1 MINEETRSA
10 IKGFLE
16 GFIQGL
22 IEQHRPGVRH
32 TMVREAHA
40 VYRSPKGILKPF
52 HEAII
57 PPEILRISSFERS
70 FSTKLGTTFEEC
82 ARLIALQTYAVAERG
97 YRASGKMSAAAAA
110 KIEEIVSRINEGHT
124 PDFPA
129 LIAEVLQVGGE
140 DEEWVERLVI
150 ADLYLKDQAGH
161 EYFFEIKS
169 PKPNKG
175 QCLEVAER
183 LLRIHAI
190 TQKNRPH
197 VNAYFAMAYNP
208 YGTHLEDYRHS
219 FGLRYLDMQNGVLL
233 GADFWTLVGGE
244 GTHEE
249 LLEIYREVGREKGK
263 AMIDALAFGF

>member
-1 MINEETRSA
+1 MINEETRAA
-10 IKGFLE
+10 IKGYLE

-22 IEQHRPGVRH
+22 IEQHRSGIRRA
-32 TMVREAHA
+32 MVREAHA
-40 VYRSPKGILKPF
+40 VNSSSRGILKPF

-57 PPEILRISSFERS
+57 PPEILRISTFERS

-97 YRASGKMSAAAAA
+97 YRASGRMPAAAAA
-110 KIEEIVSRINEGHT
+110 RIEKIVTRINEGQT

-129 LIAEVLQVGGE
+129 LIAEVLQVN
-140 DEEWVERLVI
+140 DEEWVERPAI
-150 ADLYLKDQAGH
+150 ADLYLKDKTGH

-190 TQKNRPH
+190 TQKNRPY

-208 YGTHLEDYRHS
+208 YGTRLEDYRHS
-219 FGLRYLDMQNGVLL
+219 FSLQYLDMQNEVLL

-244 GTHEE
+244 GTYEE
-249 LLEIYREVGREKGK
+249 LLEIYQEVGREKGK